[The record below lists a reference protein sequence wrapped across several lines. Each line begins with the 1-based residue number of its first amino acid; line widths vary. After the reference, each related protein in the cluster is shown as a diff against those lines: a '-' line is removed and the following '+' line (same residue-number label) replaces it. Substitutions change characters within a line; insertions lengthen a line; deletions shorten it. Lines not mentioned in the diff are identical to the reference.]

1 MAEEMHSCMK
11 DAVSFFNQVS
21 KVAQRC
27 MDSVLAEQP
36 RCHFHI
42 LHRLA
47 VAIAANGQDGSI
59 AVSELATLLYNSPQA
74 VSRGLR
80 ILEQDGLVE
89 RCTDP
94 ADRRKTTVRLTP
106 QGQQDHD
113 ACEAAMQAY
122 GAAVAARLGHERLHQ
137 MGEDFHALLEA
148 MEACVPPNTKNLPDS
163 FGEE

>member
-1 MAEEMHSCMK
+1 MHTCMK

-27 MDSVLAEQP
+27 MDSVLENQP

-42 LHRLA
+42 LHRL
-47 VAIAANGQDGSI
+47 VMAIEANGQDGSI

-106 QGQQDHD
+106 QGKQAHD
-113 ACEAAMQAY
+113 ACEAAMQTY
-122 GAAVAARLGHERLHQ
+122 GAAVAARLGQERLQQ
-137 MGEDFHALLEA
+137 MSADFHALLNA
-148 MEACVPPNTKNLPDS
+148 MEACVPSSVNHLPELS
-163 FGEE
+163 GEE